1 MFYSFMGENPFIFE
15 WRFKS
20 IMGLLSGCEWSV
32 HHIMMEEVG
41 APLMAGHPP
50 WAAALSSSYI
60 RWVELLFH
68 SCSSLDPLVG
78 PFSLFPLIH
87 HTSYGLG
94 EALLKL
100 FLHQHH
106 HAGVLLDCPGG
117 SSTSAAPLER
127 GIGGRRQAVRVTEYG
142 SAAHL

>member
-1 MFYSFMGENPFIFE
+1 M
-15 WRFKS
+15 
-20 IMGLLSGCEWSV
+20 
-32 HHIMMEEVG
+32 MMEEVG
-41 APLMAGHPP
+41 APLMADAPT
-50 WAAALSSSYI
+50 WAASLPSSYI

-68 SCSSLDPLVG
+68 SGSSLDPLVG

-100 FLHQHH
+100 FLHQYVHV
-106 HAGVLLDCPGG
+106 GVLLDCFGG

-127 GIGGRRQAVRVTEYG
+127 GIEGRRQAVRVTEYG
-142 SAAHL
+142 SAARLQR

>member
-1 MFYSFMGENPFIFE
+1 
-15 WRFKS
+15 
-20 IMGLLSGCEWSV
+20 
-32 HHIMMEEVG
+32 MECPPHNDGRGGG
-41 APLMAGHPP
+41 ASHCWPPP

-117 SSTSAAPLER
+117 SSTSAALLKR
-127 GIGGRRQAVRVTEYG
+127 GIGGRRQAVRVTKYG
-142 SAAHL
+142 SAALCSACLLHDLEIGK